1 MNVLK
6 NTISSV
12 LVLLVAFTAWVV
24 PAPPADAAAAEAKV
38 IYGVNFRAGPSTSA
52 NIYRMLK
59 KGETVQVLEQ
69 VNAYWL
75 KVADQNGKVGYIS
88 SSSKYTTYQSGAGS
102 GSSGSGSGSRE
113 AGSTADKIIATAKS
127 LMGKVT
133 YQYGVRNTSKLIFDC
148 SSFVE
153 YVFEQN
159 GVPLPWGT
167 RYLKNEGK
175 AVSHGNLQKGDLVL
189 FATGSS
195 GINHVGIYI
204 GNGEFIHNTPSK
216 NGLTINNLNTGYW
229 KDKFVTARRVL

>member
-1 MNVLK
+1 MNVSKKFVL
-6 NTISSV
+6 SV
-12 LVLLVAFTAWVV
+12 FAVLLAFAVWVV
-24 PAPPADAAAAEAKV
+24 PAPPAEAAAVEAKV
-38 IYGVNFRAGPSTSA
+38 TYGVNFRAGPSTSA
-52 NIYRMLK
+52 SIYRMLK

-75 KVADQNGKVGYIS
+75 KVVDQNGKVGYIS
-88 SSSKYTTYQSGAGS
+88 SDSKYTTYRGGAGS
-102 GSSGSGSGSRE
+102 GSSGSGSRD

-133 YQYGVRNTSKLIFDC
+133 YSYGVRNPSKLIFDC

-153 YVFEQN
+153 YVFEKH

-167 RYLKNEGK
+167 RYLKNEGVQ
-175 AVSHGNLQKGDLVL
+175 VSKSNLIKGDLVL

-204 GNGEFIHNTPSK
+204 GNGEFIHNIPSK
-216 NGLTINNLNTGYW
+216 NGLAINNLNTGYW
-229 KDKFVTARRVL
+229 KDKYVTARRVL

>member
-6 NTISSV
+6 KAVSSV
-12 LVLLVAFTAWVV
+12 LVLLVAFAAWAL
-24 PAPPADAAAAEAKV
+24 PAPPADAAAVEAKV

-52 NIYRMLK
+52 SIYRMLK

-75 KVADQNGKVGYIS
+75 KVVDQNGKVGYIS

-102 GSSGSGSGSRE
+102 GSSGSGSQS
-113 AGSTADKIIATAKS
+113 AGTLADRIIATAKS

-167 RYLKNEGK
+167 RYLQNEGK
-175 AVSHGNLQKGDLVL
+175 AVSYGNLQKGDLVL

-204 GNGEFIHNTPSK
+204 GNGEFIHNIPSK
-216 NGLTINNLNTGYW
+216 NGVAINNLSTGYW